1 MTIDYTELCPVTQR
15 QVAQLIEQED
25 HIESAGDN
33 AVTDIRS
40 GSGMQVHVSEIQPD
54 SIIEVNGIT
63 GQVQHMIEAGLVDE
77 SILNGSYSDI
87 ETSAA
92 DDSDQSEDVSY
103 VQADVLETADQIED
117 VIGIGNT
124 LDSVTAV
131 LAGEELSREVLQDL
145 SETYGVSPERAQRE
159 VQQLTEQL
167 YDDFAAYAENK
178 LGLSDVDHFSDWVAY
193 AVNHSTKINQLYQQA
208 VTGALAGDFGLS
220 QDLVQ
225 EYRNYYRSHSI

>member
-1 MTIDYTELCPVTQR
+1 MTIDYSELCPVTQQ
-15 QVAQLIEQED
+15 QVAQLMEQED

-87 ETSAA
+87 EANA
-92 DDSDQSEDVSY
+92 PDDSDKSEDVSHS
-103 VQADVLETADQIED
+103 QADVLETANQIEEA
-117 VIGIGNT
+117 IGT
-124 LDSVTAV
+124 TDTFESVTAV
-131 LAGEELSREVLQDL
+131 LAGEELSPEVLQEL
-145 SETYGVSPERAQRE
+145 SETYGVSAERAQRE

-167 YDDFAAYAENK
+167 YDDFAVYAEEE
-178 LGLSDVDHFSDWVAY
+178 LGVSDADHFSEWVAY
-193 AVNHSTKINQLYQQA
+193 AVNQDLKTKQLYQQA
-208 VTGALAGDFGLS
+208 VTGALSGDFGLS

-225 EYRNYYRSHSI
+225 EYRKYYQMY

>member
-1 MTIDYTELCPVTQR
+1 MTIDYSELCPVTQQ
-15 QVAQLIEQED
+15 QVAQLMEQED

-77 SILNGSYSDI
+77 SILKGSYSDI
-87 ETSAA
+87 ETNAP
-92 DDSDQSEDVSY
+92 DDTDKSEDVSY
-103 VQADVLETADQIED
+103 SQVDVLETANQIEEA
-117 VIGIGNT
+117 IGAADT
-124 LDSVTAV
+124 FESVTAV
-131 LAGEELSREVLQDL
+131 LAGEELSPEVLQEL
-145 SETYGVSPERAQRE
+145 SETYGVSPERAARE

-167 YDDFAAYAENK
+167 YDDFAVYAEEE
-178 LGLSDVDHFSDWVAY
+178 LGVPDVDHFSEWVAY
-193 AVNHSTKINQLYQQA
+193 AVNQDTKIKQLYQQA
-208 VTGALAGDFGLS
+208 VTGALSGDFELS

-225 EYRNYYRSHSI
+225 EYRKYYQGR

>member
-124 LDSVTAV
+124 LDSVTSV
-131 LAGEELSREVLQDL
+131 LAGEKLSPEVLQDL

-167 YDDFAAYAENK
+167 YDDFAAYAEDK

-193 AVNHSTKINQLYQQA
+193 AVNHSTKIKQLYQQT
-208 VTGALAGDFGLS
+208 VTGALSGDFGLS

-225 EYRNYYRSHSI
+225 EYRKFYRMQ